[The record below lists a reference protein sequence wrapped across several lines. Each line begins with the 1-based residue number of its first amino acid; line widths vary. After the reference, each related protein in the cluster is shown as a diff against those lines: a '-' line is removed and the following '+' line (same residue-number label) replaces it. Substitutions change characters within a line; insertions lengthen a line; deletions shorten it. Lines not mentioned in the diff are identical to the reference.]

1 MKMESVVDLDWIEEK
16 TEVGAMSQDPS
27 RPVLRPGCG
36 PVPPPPPPPPCG
48 CSCNVKEPFSDIVL
62 K

>member
-27 RPVLRPGCG
+27 RPVLRPGRGPIPQPPPACGCTG
-36 PVPPPPPPPPCG
+36 PVPSPV
-48 CSCNVKEPFSDIVL
+48 SEAVL
-62 K
+62 E